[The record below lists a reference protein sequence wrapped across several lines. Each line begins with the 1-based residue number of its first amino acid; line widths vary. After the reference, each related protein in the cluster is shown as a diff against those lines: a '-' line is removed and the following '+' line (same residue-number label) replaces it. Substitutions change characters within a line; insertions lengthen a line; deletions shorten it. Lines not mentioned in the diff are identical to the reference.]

1 MPSREIPNQKTMAE
15 AVDRETGEVI
25 AKIIVD
31 TSDLS
36 GEFWAGSNSLTDQQR
51 SQVEIRLRSEFI
63 RLGHTKP
70 EQGDFIDIRWSYF

>member
-15 AVDRETGEVI
+15 AVDRETDEVI

-36 GEFWAGSNSLTDQQR
+36 GE
-51 SQVEIRLRSEFI
+51 I
-63 RLGHTKP
+63 LGGLK
-70 EQGDFIDIRWSYF
+70 